1 MRDLSNCR
9 VLLVDDTKTNIDIL
23 VQTLKDDFKLGVA
36 LNGRKAIDYATNNP
50 VDLIL
55 LDVLMPE
62 MDGYDVCRQL
72 KENPGT
78 QHIPIIFI
86 TAMDAPEHK
95 TRGFE
100 MGAVDY
106 ITKPFDIAEVKARV
120 RTHLTLITAQA
131 ELKEQNQIL
140 EQKVKERT
148 RELEE
153 TQLEIINRLGL
164 ASEYRDE
171 GTGQHVQRMSEYCR
185 LLGQAAGMTE
195 AEYEL
200 LALASTMHDAG
211 KIGIADKILLK
222 PGALNDEEWEEMKK
236 HSFIGGELLSGS
248 TSRLMQ
254 LAETIAKTHHERWD
268 GSGYFEGLKGE
279 EIPLVGRIVCICD
292 VFDALVSERPY
303 KKAWTVTEAIE
314 EIKNWSGTHFDPSLA
329 ETFIA
334 LKPKLQAIVDKLS

>member
-1 MRDLSNCR
+1 MRNLSKCR

-36 LNGRKAIDYATNNP
+36 LSGKKAIDYTMNNH

-72 KENPGT
+72 KENPRT
-78 QHIPIIFI
+78 HDIPIIFI

-106 ITKPFDIAEVKARV
+106 ITKPFDISEVKARV
-120 RTHLTLITAQA
+120 KTHLTLITAQA
-131 ELKEQNQIL
+131 ELKEQNNVL
-140 EQKVKERT
+140 EQKVRERT

-153 TQLEIINRLGL
+153 TQIEIINRLGL

-185 LLGQAAGMTE
+185 LLGQAAGMSE
-195 AEYEL
+195 PEYEL

-211 KIGIADKILLK
+211 KIGIADNILLK
-222 PGALNDEEWEEMKK
+222 PGALDDDEWEEMKK
-236 HSFIGGELLSGS
+236 HSIIGGELLSGS
-248 TSRLMQ
+248 KSRLMQ
-254 LAETIAKTHHERWD
+254 LAETIARTHHERWD

-303 KKAWTVTEAIE
+303 KKAWTVNEAIE
-314 EIKNWSGTHFDPSLA
+314 EIKNWSGAHFDPFLA
-329 ETFIA
+329 ETFIN
-334 LKPKLQAIVDKLS
+334 LKPRLQAIIDKWS

>member
-1 MRDLSNCR
+1 MRDLGSCR

-36 LNGRKAIDYATNNP
+36 LNGRKALDYISRNP

-62 MDGYDVCRQL
+62 MDGYDVCCKL
-72 KENPGT
+72 KENPAT
-78 QHIPIIFI
+78 RDIPIIFI
-86 TAMDAPEHK
+86 TAMDSPEHK

-106 ITKPFDIAEVKARV
+106 ITKPFDVTEVKARV
-120 RTHLTLITAQA
+120 KTHLTLITAQA
-131 ELKEQNQIL
+131 ELRDQNRIL
-140 EQKVKERT
+140 ERKVKERT

-171 GTGQHVQRMSEYCR
+171 CTGHHVQRMSEYCR
-185 LLGQAAGMTE
+185 LLGKAAGMPE
-195 AEYEL
+195 EEYEL

-211 KIGIADKILLK
+211 KIGIADNILLK
-222 PGALNDEEWEEMKK
+222 PGALNDEEWAEMKR
-236 HSFIGGELLSGS
+236 HSIIGGELLSGGRS
-248 TSRLMQ
+248 KLMQ
-254 LAETIAKTHHERWD
+254 LAETIARTHHERWD

-279 EIPLVGRIVCICD
+279 SIPLVGRIVCICD

-303 KKAWTVTEAIE
+303 KKAWTVSEAIE
-314 EIKNWSGTHFDPSLA
+314 EIRNWSGTHFDPRLA
-329 ETFIA
+329 EMFIS

>member
-36 LNGRKAIDYATNNP
+36 LNGRKALEFVNNNH

-62 MDGYDVCRQL
+62 VDGFAVCREL
-72 KENPGT
+72 KKNSVTAG
-78 QHIPIIFI
+78 IPIIFI

-95 TRGFE
+95 TKGFE

-106 ITKPFDIAEVKARV
+106 ITKPFDMTEVKARV
-120 RTHLTLITAQA
+120 RTHLTLVTAQE
-131 ELKEQNQIL
+131 ELKQQNELL
-140 EQKVKERT
+140 EKKVRERT

-171 GTGQHVQRMSEYCR
+171 GTGQHVRRMSEYCR
-185 LLGQAAGMTE
+185 LLGKAAGLSE
-195 AEYEL
+195 DEYEL

-211 KIGIADKILLK
+211 KIGISDSILLK
-222 PGALNDEEWEEMKK
+222 PGALNDEEWEEMKT
-236 HSFIGGELLSGS
+236 HSYIGGQLLSGS
-248 TSRLMQ
+248 DSKLMQ
-254 LAETIAKTHHERWD
+254 MAEVIAMTHHERWD
-268 GSGYFEGLKGE
+268 GSGYFRGLKGE
-279 EIPLVGRIVCICD
+279 DIPLCGRIVCLCD

-303 KKAWTVTEAIE
+303 KKAWTVDEAMEEIRQWSGSHFDPFLAEKFISLKDEIE
-314 EIKNWSGTHFDPSLA
+314 EIIRVW
-329 ETFIA
+329 E
-334 LKPKLQAIVDKLS
+334 

>member
-1 MRDLSNCR
+1 MRDLSTCR

-23 VQTLKDDFKLGVA
+23 VQTLKDDFRLGVA
-36 LNGRKAIDYATNNP
+36 LSGKKAVDYVAANH

-62 MDGYDVCRQL
+62 MDGYDVCEIL
-72 KENPGT
+72 KRNPAT
-78 QHIPIIFI
+78 QDIPIIFI

-120 RTHLTLITAQA
+120 RTHLTLITARK
-131 ELKEQNQIL
+131 ELKIQNEALELKVREQ
-140 EQKVKERT
+140 T

-153 TQLEIINRLGL
+153 TQVEIINRLGL

-185 LLGQAAGMTE
+185 LLGKAAGME
-195 AEYEL
+195 PEEYEL

-211 KIGIADKILLK
+211 KIGIADDILLK
-222 PGALNDEEWEEMKK
+222 PGALSDREWEQMKR
-236 HSFIGGELLSGS
+236 HSIIGGELLSGGN
-248 TSRLMQ
+248 SRLMQ
-254 LAETIAKTHHERWD
+254 LAEIIAKTHHERWD

-279 EIPLVGRIVCICD
+279 EIPLAGRIVCICD

-303 KKAWTVTEAIE
+303 KKAWTVDEAIR
-314 EIKNWSGTHFDPSLA
+314 EIETWSGSHFDPFLAKKFISLKS
-329 ETFIA
+329 E
-334 LKPKLQAIVDKLS
+334 LQAIIDKWC

>member
-1 MRDLSNCR
+1 MRDLSTCR

-36 LNGRKAIDYATNNP
+36 LNGKKAIEYAMNNP

-62 MDGYDVCRQL
+62 MDGYDVCKQL
-72 KENPGT
+72 KDNPET
-78 QHIPIIFI
+78 HDIPIIFI

-106 ITKPFDIAEVKARV
+106 ITKPFDISEVKARV
-120 RTHLTLITAQA
+120 RTHLTLISAQA
-131 ELKEQNQIL
+131 ELKDQNSML
-140 EQKVKERT
+140 EQKVRERT

-153 TQLEIINRLGL
+153 TQIEIINRLGL

-171 GTGQHVQRMSEYCR
+171 GTGQHVQRMSQYCR
-185 LLGQAAGMTE
+185 LLGQAAGMPE

-236 HSFIGGELLSGS
+236 HSIIGGELLSGS
-248 TSRLMQ
+248 ASRLMQ
-254 LAETIAKTHHERWD
+254 LAEIIAKTHHERWD
-268 GSGYFEGLKGE
+268 GSGYFEGLRGE

-303 KKAWTVTEAIE
+303 KKAWTVNEAFE
-314 EIKNWSGTHFDPSLA
+314 EIKNWSGTHFDPDLA
-329 ETFIA
+329 DTFIS
-334 LKPKLQAIVDKLS
+334 LRPQLQTIIDKWS

>member
-72 KENPGT
+72 KENPAT

-185 LLGQAAGMTE
+185 LLGQAAGMPE

-279 EIPLVGRIVCICD
+279 DIPLVGRIVCICD

-303 KKAWTVTEAIE
+303 KKAWTVSEAIE

>member
-1 MRDLSNCR
+1 MRDLSHCR

-23 VQTLKDDFKLGVA
+23 VQTLKDDFRLGVA
-36 LNGRKAIDYATNNP
+36 LNGRKAIDYAFNNH

-62 MDGYDVCRQL
+62 MDGYDVCRRL
-72 KENPGT
+72 KENPQT
-78 QHIPIIFI
+78 QDIPIIFI

-120 RTHLTLITAQA
+120 RTHLMLITAQA
-131 ELKEQNQIL
+131 ALKEQNQIL
-140 EQKVKERT
+140 ERKVKERT

-185 LLGQAAGMTE
+185 LLGEAAGMPVD
-195 AEYEL
+195 EYEL

-222 PGALNDEEWEEMKK
+222 PGALDDAEWEEMKR
-236 HSFIGGELLSGS
+236 HSIIGGELLSGS

-268 GSGYFEGLKGE
+268 GTGYFEGLKGE

-314 EIKNWSGTHFDPSLA
+314 EIRNWSGTHFDPRLA
-329 ETFIA
+329 ETFIG

>member
-23 VQTLKDDFKLGVA
+23 VQTLKNDFKLGVA
-36 LNGRKAIDYATNNP
+36 LNGKKAIEYVNSNK

-62 MDGYDVCRQL
+62 IDGFAVCREL
-72 KENPGT
+72 KKNRLT
-78 QHIPIIFI
+78 ADIPIIFI

-95 TRGFE
+95 TKGFE

-106 ITKPFDIAEVKARV
+106 ITKPFDITEVKARV
-120 RTHLTLITAQA
+120 RTHLTLVLAQA
-131 ELKEQNQIL
+131 ELKQQNEVL
-140 EQKVKERT
+140 EHKVKERT
-148 RELEE
+148 KELEE

-171 GTGQHVQRMSEYCR
+171 GTGQHVRRMSEYCR
-185 LLGQAAGMTE
+185 LLGKAAGLE
-195 AEYEL
+195 KEDYEL

-211 KIGIADKILLK
+211 KIGIADDILLK
-222 PGALNDEEWEEMKK
+222 PGALNDEEWEEMKH
-236 HSFIGGELLSGS
+236 HSYIGGKLLSGS
-248 TSRLMQ
+248 DSKLMQ

-268 GSGYFEGLKGE
+268 GSGYFRGLKGE
-279 EIPLVGRIVCICD
+279 EIPLCGRIVCLCD

-303 KKAWTVTEAIE
+303 KKAWTVDEAME
-314 EIKNWSGTHFDPSLA
+314 EIQEWSGSHFDPVLA
-329 ETFIA
+329 EKFVS
-334 LKPKLQAIVDKLS
+334 LKDEIQDVIFKWE